1 MSWVAFQ
8 PDEERLIED
17 IESLK
22 IYCDPVRMMK
32 AMVRLVNQIADELG
46 VSSPIH
52 SV

>member
-1 MSWVAFQ
+1 MSRMSFQ

-22 IYCDPVRMMK
+22 IYCDPMRMMQ

-52 SV
+52 SI